1 MRNFF
6 LVQQNFVANT
16 SDPLFLFICT
26 SSDAI
31 QGVFSVVVFFLN
43 RYHYHCHH
51 YHHRHCHHYHH
62 RHCRHRYHYHQVNNL
77 SIHYLS
83 ITSSIDL
90 SIYLH
95 IHLFTYSSG
104 HFKFS

>member
-26 SSDAI
+26 SSDAV

-51 YHHRHCHHYHH
+51 YHHRHCH
-62 RHCRHRYHYHQVNNL
+62 HRYHYHQVNNL